1 MVTNENATVIVS
13 PKWFFDINQQCYCPK
28 ATGANV
34 TKLAKKHSTP
44 TVDCLTGQKLT
55 FEFKKTKT
63 SLMQG
68 KDVRKLRQHHKL
80 TTQPQK
86 LKSPGQE
93 NLHWAPR
100 LMMSNPHGLIDSLLT
115 VASPVVGLFHL
126 FGSLQVQTEGS
137 AAHTILTPLHR
148 SLSPE
153 VQKACSYPYA
163 VDAEYH
169 VPNTTYSLASDS
181 QRMTHTENSVQT
193 PTQDRYIFRS
203 TTNGSITNM
212 LLTIHEDKRPT
223 PRPPPPLAT
232 PSAPSAV
239 RTLSTPK
246 FGSPD
251 ELTIPQFKDRK
262 QRLNDFSNAGRPTS
276 D

>member
-28 ATGANV
+28 A
-34 TKLAKKHSTP
+34 
-44 TVDCLTGQKLT
+44 CLTGQKLT

-115 VASPVVGLFHL
+115 VASPVVGLFQQANPAQGKRT
-126 FGSLQVQTEGS
+126 F
-137 AAHTILTPLHR
+137 
-148 SLSPE
+148 
-153 VQKACSYPYA
+153 
-163 VDAEYH
+163 
-169 VPNTTYSLASDS
+169 
-181 QRMTHTENSVQT
+181 NSH
-193 PTQDRYIFRS
+193 YY
-203 TTNGSITNM
+203 N
-212 LLTIHEDKRPT
+212 
-223 PRPPPPLAT
+223 
-232 PSAPSAV
+232 
-239 RTLSTPK
+239 
-246 FGSPD
+246 
-251 ELTIPQFKDRK
+251 
-262 QRLNDFSNAGRPTS
+262 
-276 D
+276 